1 MHPRKKQ
8 IVKAQGGIPA
18 YPARFRYEPF
28 TVFATFLADG
38 LRVFRKGPLHSHP
51 IDFEGHAEDWGK
63 AIDKMIWSFD
73 QIAHEYPDHPYTAFF
88 EKRWKEAEAN
98 GVSLMQVYKDRVQ
111 FNKMLE
117 EKKPTDE
124 ETVAYTSRV
133 QEGLN
138 LFAKYFQDL
147 WD

>member
-38 LRVFRKGPLHSHP
+38 LRVFRKGSLHSHP

-98 GVSLMQVYKDRVQ
+98 GVSLKTVSSSIRCSKRRSP
-111 FNKMLE
+111 
-117 EKKPTDE
+117 PTRRRLPIPAASRKGS
-124 ETVAYTSRV
+124 TSSPSTSRTS
-133 QEGLN
+133 GI
-138 LFAKYFQDL
+138 K
-147 WD
+147 